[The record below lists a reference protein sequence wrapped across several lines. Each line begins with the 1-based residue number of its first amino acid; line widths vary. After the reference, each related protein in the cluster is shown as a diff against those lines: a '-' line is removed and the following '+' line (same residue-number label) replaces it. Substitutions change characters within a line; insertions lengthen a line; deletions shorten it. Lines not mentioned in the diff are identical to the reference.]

1 MSNQDHSP
9 IQISKPVPAELD
21 SYSIEEFC
29 RRNSISRGSFYNMR
43 DAGTG
48 PREKRDGSCPD
59 HQGSRARV
67 AVTPMTRLHPNDEYD
82 HVHCVAIALLASGR
96 ATAAEVADL
105 SGLSLERVQQFV
117 DTLTASTELA
127 WTSHGARGWWL
138 ANRWNA
144 LMARLAD
151 DHLDEALRRLDL
163 DDGSIESMVYIPS
176 RYLAHS

>member
-1 MSNQDHSP
+1 
-9 IQISKPVPAELD
+9 
-21 SYSIEEFC
+21 
-29 RRNSISRGSFYNMR
+29 
-43 DAGTG
+43 
-48 PREKRDGSCPD
+48 
-59 HQGSRARV
+59 
-67 AVTPMTRLHPNDEYD
+67 MTSMITSTVWQLQ
-82 HVHCVAIALLASGR
+82 LLASGR

-138 ANRWNA
+138 ANQWNA
-144 LMARLAD
+144 LMARLED

-163 DDGSIESMVYIPS
+163 DDGSIESMAYIPS